1 MIKTETETINGV
13 EYAHTY
19 SDEGYYIEREGVKY
33 SDAVDPVESGRVYT
47 EATEKIDDEVDEGID
62 NVNSEVDK

>member
-33 SDAVDPVESGRVYT
+33 SDAVDPVESGRAYT
-47 EATEKIDDEVDEGID
+47 ETTEKIDEEVDDIKSEVDE
-62 NVNSEVDK
+62 